1 MKLPSIE
8 QSKIQKQTPLIKEK
22 YKIVLDE
29 KTKNATLVKNDG
41 TVISE
46 YSFKRLITDEFTF
59 EEFKKDIDKF
69 NKTLSVMD
77 EFDDIKSLSKA
88 ISLHNF

>member
-1 MKLPSIE
+1 M
-8 QSKIQKQTPLIKEK
+8 
-22 YKIVLDE
+22 KIVLDE

-59 EEFKKDIDKF
+59 EEFKKDIDNF